1 MEIEQLKVIN
11 ANIYKG
17 IMRISRG
24 YKNNNPGNIRINSDV
39 FEGEVRPSADKSFKQ
54 FKSMA
59 YGYRAMFIVIR
70 TYIQRHKLNT
80 IRGIISRYA
89 PSNENHTENYIR
101 VVSERS
107 GIPENDI
114 VYPDN
119 REMMVRIV
127 AAMSFVENGR
137 EAVMS
142 DVIRGWELL

>member
-1 MEIEQLKVIN
+1 MKKRET
-11 ANIYKG
+11 
-17 IMRISRG
+17 RG
-24 YKNNNPGNIRINSDV
+24 YRNNNPCNIRISTDK
-39 FEGEVRPSADKSFKQ
+39 FQGEVQPSADKEFKQ
-54 FKSMA
+54 FETMA
-59 YGYRAMFIVIR
+59 YGYRAAFRILR
-70 TYIQRHKLNT
+70 TYINNYKCDT
-80 IRGIISRYA
+80 IRKIISRWA
-89 PSNENHTENYIR
+89 PPKDRNHTENYIK

-137 EAVMS
+137 EAIMS

>member
-1 MEIEQLKVIN
+1 MKKKRETR
-11 ANIYKG
+11 G
-17 IMRISRG
+17 MR
-24 YKNNNPGNIRINSDV
+24 NNNLLNIRISTDK
-39 FEGEVRPSADKSFKQ
+39 FQGEVQPSQDKEFKQ
-54 FKSMA
+54 FETAA
-59 YGYRAMFIVIR
+59 YGYRAAFRILR
-70 TYIQRHKLNT
+70 TYINNYKCDT
-80 IRGIISRYA
+80 IRKIISRFA

-127 AAMSFVENGR
+127 AAMSYVENGR

>member
-1 MEIEQLKVIN
+1 M
-11 ANIYKG
+11 
-17 IMRISRG
+17 
-24 YKNNNPGNIRINSDV
+24 

-89 PSNENHTENYIR
+89 PSSENHTENYIK

-107 GIPENDI
+107 GITADEPI
-114 VYPDN
+114 LADN
-119 REMMVRIV
+119 REMMIRIV

>member
-1 MEIEQLKVIN
+1 MMKKRET
-11 ANIYKG
+11 
-17 IMRISRG
+17 RG
-24 YKNNNPGNIRINSDV
+24 YRNNNACNIRISTDK
-39 FEGEVRPSADKSFKQ
+39 FQGEVQPSADKEFKQ
-54 FKSMA
+54 FETMA
-59 YGYRAMFIVIR
+59 YGYRAAFRVIR
-70 TYIQRHKLNT
+70 TYINNYKCDT
-80 IRGIISRYA
+80 IRKIISRWA
-89 PSNENHTENYIR
+89 PKNENHTENYIK